1 MIKFLKRLNFVHI
14 SHNIDINTLIIFTP
28 IKDNYICNGNAPLPK
43 VIVVGSLPPLLSVLV
58 EIYFSLVGWV
68 VAYNASG
75 DISFFGGKTCSI
87 VTHIYQ
93 YSIGGL
99 KDIKVHVYYNRYSF
113 LFINCI
119 YLH

>member
-1 MIKFLKRLNFVHI
+1 VIKFLKRLNFFHI
-14 SHNIDINTLIIFTP
+14 SHNIDIKTLIIFTP
-28 IKDNYICNGNAPLPK
+28 IKDNYICNGNAALLK
-43 VIVVGSLPPLLSVLV
+43 VIGSLPPLLSVLV

-68 VAYNASG
+68 VAYNARG
-75 DISFFGGKTCSI
+75 DISFFGGKTCST

-113 LFINCI
+113 LFINSI